1 MSPRD
6 DLPLTF
12 FWTRLPPRQFVV
24 FCFRGA
30 FAPSPSLAYRFKIKR
45 SPFRHRL
52 IQASRRRV
60 IVPHLAPTSVILS
73 RFILLTLGP
82 HSSIV
87 QCPPFRLTLEDH
99 SMLERIPSFDCC
111 IMCKVASQPYH
122 WPLPPPFNHIIGH
135 CRPQPHPSWTFFY
148 DRPIASCLYPG
159 GRFGQLQ
166 LPHNHKPNHASR
178 H

>member
-1 MSPRD
+1 
-6 DLPLTF
+6 
-12 FWTRLPPRQFVV
+12 VV

-60 IVPHLAPTSVILS
+60 IVPHLAPTSVISS

-87 QCPPFRLTLEDH
+87 LCPPFRLTLEDH